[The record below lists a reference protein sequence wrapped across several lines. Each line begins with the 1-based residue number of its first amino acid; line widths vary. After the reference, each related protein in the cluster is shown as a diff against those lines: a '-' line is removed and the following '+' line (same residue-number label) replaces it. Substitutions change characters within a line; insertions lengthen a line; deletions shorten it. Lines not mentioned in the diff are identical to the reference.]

1 MMFLPAYIHTCIR
14 MLEEAGFA
22 AYAVGG
28 CVRDA
33 LLGLQPHDYDLATS
47 ARPDEIRRVF
57 SSFRLILA
65 GEKHGTVTVMMDG
78 EQVEIT
84 TFRREGDY
92 ADSRHPLWVD
102 FVPEIEEDLARRD
115 FTVNA
120 MAYSPIRGFADPFG
134 GREDLKKRILRAV
147 GDPNRRFT
155 EDALRILRGVRFAV
169 RYRLQVEETTGLAM
183 EALADRMEV
192 LSRERVFEELCKLL
206 PLVSCEDLLRFAP
219 IMIQVIPELAPLQGF
234 DQKNRH
240 HIYDIYTH
248 TAYVVEK
255 VPGDLTLRWAALLHD
270 IGKPASF
277 TLDSEGEGHFY
288 GHAAISADMADTV
301 LHRLKA
307 PTALRERVV
316 LLIGKHMLWLEVRKP
331 AIRRWISRLGMEAM
345 KQLMILQEADTGS
358 KGTENPRENP
368 YFSGVAALMAEIAE
382 EDACLSLKDLAV
394 NGHDLM
400 ALGFSGKQ
408 VGQMLNRL
416 LELVMEEELPNEKV
430 PLLTRVQ
437 EELL

>member
-1 MMFLPAYIHTCIR
+1 
-14 MLEEAGFA
+14 
-22 AYAVGG
+22 
-28 CVRDA
+28 
-33 LLGLQPHDYDLATS
+33 
-47 ARPDEIRRVF
+47 
-57 SSFRLILA
+57 
-65 GEKHGTVTVMMDG
+65 
-78 EQVEIT
+78 
-84 TFRREGDY
+84 
-92 ADSRHPLWVD
+92 
-102 FVPEIEEDLARRD
+102 
-115 FTVNA
+115 
-120 MAYSPIRGFADPFG
+120 
-134 GREDLKKRILRAV
+134 
-147 GDPNRRFT
+147 
-155 EDALRILRGVRFAV
+155 
-169 RYRLQVEETTGLAM
+169 
-183 EALADRMEV
+183 
-192 LSRERVFEELCKLL
+192 
-206 PLVSCEDLLRFAP
+206 
-219 IMIQVIPELAPLQGF
+219 MIQVIPELAPLQGF

-255 VPGDLTLRWAALLHD
+255 VPADLTIRWAALLHD